1 MDRRT
6 FLKGSVGGLALIAM
20 AKSAPLAEASTG
32 SPPPPPPMDRSF
44 RLVPIQNAPSPVMA
58 VAERFSATGHYGGD
72 VGDLPL
78 EWRPMVLTYH
88 SGMGNT
94 GWVFFMGPE
103 KYWEDIELV
112 VTVIVPDKGSQWP
125 WKFCYQLARDLG
137 YPLTVCKD
145 GTVIAD
151 FTEKA
156 WEYVDQAVSG
166 YCLGFIY

>member
-6 FLKGSVGGLALIAM
+6 FLKGSAGGLALIAM
-20 AKSAPLAEASTG
+20 GKSAPLAQASTG
-32 SPPPPPPMDRSF
+32 GICNPIHGPLL
-44 RLVPIQNAPSPVMA
+44 LVPIGSVPSDVMA
-58 VAERFSATGHYGGD
+58 VANRFSATGHYGGN

-94 GWVFFMGPE
+94 QWAFFMGPE

-125 WKFCYQLARDLG
+125 WKYCYQLARDLG
-137 YPLTVCKD
+137 YPLTVFKD
-145 GTVIAD
+145 GAVIAD